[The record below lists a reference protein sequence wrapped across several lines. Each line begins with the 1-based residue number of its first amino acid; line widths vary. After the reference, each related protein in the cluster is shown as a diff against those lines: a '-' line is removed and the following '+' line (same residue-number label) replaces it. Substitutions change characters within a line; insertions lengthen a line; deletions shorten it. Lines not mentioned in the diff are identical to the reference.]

1 MADVVQ
7 IVEEAIAT
15 IRKTEPGDAKMRL
28 ESFLSIF
35 VSKLGSSDEINIDL
49 WIVYVPSSS

>member
-1 MADVVQ
+1 VNFTEIIFLDQDRMADVVQ

-35 VSKLGSSDEINIDL
+35 VSKS
-49 WIVYVPSSS
+49 